1 MIDLLFA
8 TTNAGKLAEL
18 QGLIGPA
25 ARVRS
30 LADFPDVPEPV
41 EDAETFEGNAAK
53 KAVEYARA
61 TGLPALADDSGLV
74 VEALGG
80 RPGVHSARYVPGSDV
95 DRLHK
100 VLEEMRGVQDRR
112 ASFVCALCLALPSGG
127 TFTERGEVEGVLTE
141 APRGTGGFGYDPIFL
156 VPSLGKTTA
165 ELSREEK
172 ARISH
177 RGEAFRR
184 MLPTLQTLLEGRLT

>member
-1 MIDLLFA
+1 MIELLFA

-18 QGLIGPA
+18 QGLIGPG

-30 LADFPDVPEPV
+30 LAEFPGIPEPE
-41 EDAETFEGNAAK
+41 EDADTFEGNAAK
-53 KAVEYARA
+53 KAVAYAKA

-80 RPGVHSARYVPGSDV
+80 RPGVHSARYVAGSDV
-95 DRLHK
+95 DRLNK

-112 ASFVCALCLALPSGG
+112 ASFVCALCLALPTGE
-127 TFTERGEVEGVLTE
+127 TFIERGEVHGLLTE
-141 APRGTGGFGYDPIFL
+141 GPRGSGGFGYDPIFL

-184 MLPTLQTLLEGRLT
+184 MQPTLQALLEGRLQ